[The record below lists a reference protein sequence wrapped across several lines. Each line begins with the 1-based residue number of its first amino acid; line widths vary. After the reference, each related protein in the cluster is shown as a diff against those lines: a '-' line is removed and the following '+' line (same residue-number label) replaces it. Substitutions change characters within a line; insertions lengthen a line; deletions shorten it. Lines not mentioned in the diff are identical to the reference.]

1 MAAEHNQL
9 TAVLEDLRR
18 LTGLSLLVQDEVED
32 TDEAA
37 EKLKLLA
44 DAYRE
49 KYDKTNFIRN
59 LLHGAIAEA
68 DLYTAASRFHIPETG
83 RRMLYVLECQPQDIK
98 EASRIMKHLFL
109 SSGGD
114 QFAVLDDQ
122 HMILIRDLGGERR
135 PESRKRGRKTA
146 RTSAEEPEEKYR
158 TLAHTIVDMLNTE
171 AMIRVRVGYGGPV
184 ENIREL
190 PDSYREAMLSLTIGK
205 IFMTNEVVLCYGH
218 LGIGRL
224 IHDLPE
230 ETCRHFLKEVFKDG
244 SPDDFDEETVS
255 IINAFFE
262 NNLNISE
269 TARQL
274 YVHRNTLVYRLE
286 KLHQATGL
294 DLRVFDEALELKI
307 AMMISESLKYRN

>member
-1 MAAEHNQL
+1 MAAEQNQL

-18 LTGLSLLVQDEVED
+18 LTGLSLLVPDEVED
-32 TDEAA
+32 PEEAA
-37 EKLKLLA
+37 EKLRLLA

-49 KYDKTNFIRN
+49 KYDKTNFLRN
-59 LLHGAIAEA
+59 LLYGAIPEA
-68 DLYTAASRFHIPETG
+68 DLYVAASRFHIPGTG
-83 RRMLYVLECQPQDIK
+83 RRILFLLECQPGDSR
-98 EASRIMKHLFL
+98 EAARIMKHLFL

-114 QFAVLDDQ
+114 QFAVLDEQ
-122 HMILIRDLGGERR
+122 HMVLIRDLGGERCA
-135 PESRKRGRKTA
+135 ESRKKGRRSSGA
-146 RTSAEEPEEKYR
+146 SAEEAEEKYR

-171 AMIRVRVGYGGPV
+171 AMIRVRLGYSRPV
-184 ENIREL
+184 DNLREL
-190 PDSYREAMLSLTIGK
+190 PDSFREAMLSLRIGK
-205 IFMTNEVVLCYGH
+205 IFMANEVILSYEH
-218 LGIGRL
+218 LGVGRL

-230 ETCRHFLKEVFKDG
+230 ETCRHFLKEVFRDG
-244 SPDDFDEETVS
+244 SPDDFDEETVT

-294 DLRVFDEALELKI
+294 DLRVFDDALELKI
-307 AMMISESLKYRN
+307 AMMISDSLKYRE